1 MAPTL
6 NGLLAVWIFTLNI
19 DAAFSMD
26 ITVPTDPVYGNMGS
40 SVDLP
45 CKYSTSTIEKGFNV
59 EWRFAAPG
67 TLPINAKRMLYF
79 DGQLYQINSLRGR
92 MQLLQDPPTGGIASV
107 RIIDLQ
113 PSDSGVYICEVINP
127 GDWSGTGLGVINLT
141 VLMPPSPPECRVTG
155 NTLVGNDVTLSC
167 HSSQGV
173 PQPIYTWTREK
184 TAAQI
189 PVPEANM
196 VQDQLS
202 GSLLLRNL
210 SYAFNGAFQCR
221 ASNEIGAA
229 SCTVNI
235 RVSTSNAG
243 VVAGAVMGALLFLLL
258 LAGLAGYVFWYR
270 KNHPKT
276 PTVGNDIREDAVA
289 PSFKTPRHDYEETES
304 HLLSR
309 SLDRHET
316 ASHTSSRFTAVV

>member
-1 MAPTL
+1 
-6 NGLLAVWIFTLNI
+6 
-19 DAAFSMD
+19 MD

-141 VLMPPSPPECRVTG
+141 VLRTCRPLLFRVLFINQAFESGLKVPPSPPECRVTG
-155 NTLVGNDVTLSC
+155 NTLVGNDVTLNC

-196 VQDQLS
+196 VQV
-202 GSLLLRNL
+202 G
-210 SYAFNGAFQCR
+210 
-221 ASNEIGAA
+221 NEEI
-229 SCTVNI
+229 
-235 RVSTSNAG
+235 
-243 VVAGAVMGALLFLLL
+243 
-258 LAGLAGYVFWYR
+258 W
-270 KNHPKT
+270 T
-276 PTVGNDIREDAVA
+276 PTSRENMSV
-289 PSFKTPRHDYEETES
+289 ES
-304 HLLSR
+304 DSTVIFLTLRTFHL
-309 SLDRHET
+309 
-316 ASHTSSRFTAVV
+316 A

>member
-19 DAAFSMD
+19 
-26 ITVPTDPVYGNMGS
+26 V
-40 SVDLP
+40 
-45 CKYSTSTIEKGFNV
+45 
-59 EWRFAAPG
+59 
-67 TLPINAKRMLYF
+67 
-79 DGQLYQINSLRGR
+79 
-92 MQLLQDPPTGGIASV
+92 
-107 RIIDLQ
+107 
-113 PSDSGVYICEVINP
+113 
-127 GDWSGTGLGVINLT
+127 
-141 VLMPPSPPECRVTG
+141 PPSPPECRVTG
-155 NTLVGNDVTLSC
+155 NTLVGNDVTLNC

-235 RVSTSNAG
+235 RVCKLHSRPDHHPIYTQAAREATKTG
-243 VVAGAVMGALLFLLL
+243 VAKVVPTLF
-258 LAGLAGYVFWYR
+258 
-270 KNHPKT
+270 
-276 PTVGNDIREDAVA
+276 
-289 PSFKTPRHDYEETES
+289 
-304 HLLSR
+304 
-309 SLDRHET
+309 
-316 ASHTSSRFTAVV
+316 

>member
-19 DAAFSMD
+19 DGAFSMD

-155 NTLVGNDVTLSC
+155 NTLVGNDVTLNC

-210 SYAFNGAFQCR
+210 SYAFNGAFQCQ

-235 RVSTSNAG
+235 RVSHKLTMKMNQALNDIEWYS
-243 VVAGAVMGALLFLLL
+243 VVKVREGQLFLFCNQHVNEWICLI
-258 LAGLAGYVFWYR
+258 
-270 KNHPKT
+270 P
-276 PTVGNDIREDAVA
+276 EDKYNYEYERQHT
-289 PSFKTPRHDYEETES
+289 PSFLISTNHWPIQ
-304 HLLSR
+304 
-309 SLDRHET
+309 
-316 ASHTSSRFTAVV
+316 A